1 VHHRTCITVAIAAA
15 VGIIG
20 MACGGSSTTTSSSGN
35 QADPTATIQVY
46 SQKDPGL
53 EGLLEQQISD
63 FTRAHPTITVKV
75 VHYETEQLRT
85 NFQTAAITHGGP
97 EIVYGPNDNI
107 GPWVALKIIKPLD
120 QVLGRR
126 FFEPFQPAAVGASSY
141 KGHMYAIPDVYGN
154 HLMLLYNKRLVTK
167 APTTTDELLSVARGL
182 TDPVGGKFGLVFYE
196 NEAYWL
202 MPWLGGFGG
211 QVFDKSTR
219 PTLDTAAM
227 VNALKFEKSMKADG
241 VANQPAD
248 YDEADSLFKAGQAA
262 MIINGDWSLAE
273 YKDTLSADFGVAP
286 LPQVTATARWAA
298 PYTATRGY
306 SINAAA
312 SGDQLAAAK
321 IFLRWISQVR
331 ENVRIA
337 QYGDIPAVTAAANGP
352 AVKSDPILTAS
363 AVALTH
369 GTPQPIVPQMRAI
382 YDAIKTP
389 LADVMSGKLDPAAA
403 ARQMQDDAVRRIQQR
418 QQ

>member
-1 VHHRTCITVAIAAA
+1 MHHRTCITVAIAAA